1 MNSKESV
8 QNVALIVT
16 GSKAPVLVD
25 VEGPSKGSVP
35 MKPTPPQGGRRLHS
49 ARSTKIIHHN
59 AIHNSPN
66 LPSSQLLSFS
76 AAPFSVPL
84 PLQHVPI
91 SVVLDADLP
100 RMSPRKQSVIFSRRK
115 EDTLSLHNSPRIL
128 VSRGCILQSLSAGTL
143 SQSADPD
150 YMQKM
155 APQSFFQVD
164 ATSAKMSPR
173 PPASLAPTCHSK
185 PKSPR
190 LGRQIADNYS
200 NTQMADSAI
209 QITDPEP
216 CPDFTPVVATGM
228 NASMRMKRRLGSFE
242 VGALDMSEL
251 PEEIRKMHDRF
262 EHGQSQNDN
271 VTPVIAKASSP
282 GCLEVSHAKRVSE
295 LVNRVQND
303 INQSQYSSL
312 EHGQSQ
318 NDNVTPVIAKASSP
332 GCLEVS
338 QAKRI
343 SDLENRVQND
353 INQSQ
358 YNRDFCQ
365 QIVMQTI
372 VGTKSTLKFAFPHSS
387 PAQLFIASQPMINL
401 GETTITT
408 KNSKAAVSINPVR
421 LHTSPATHIHHSVD
435 SKETLSSFSGQH
447 ASPRQK
453 NTFFVQKDTFVLRNI
468 AKSNPRTTPYR
479 ESQQPIL
486 FNTIGP
492 EHKDSVH
499 AHRAADGAMTVLEA
513 KHPQA
518 SKTFAEHQ
526 KYHMMCNNRVPDF
539 FLAAMH
545 RK

>member
-25 VEGPSKGSVP
+25 VEGPSKGSLP
-35 MKPTPPQGGRRLHS
+35 IKPTPPQGGRRLHS
-49 ARSTKIIHHN
+49 ARSTKIIYDN
-59 AIHNSPN
+59 AVHNSPN
-66 LPSSQLLSFS
+66 VPSSQLLSFS
-76 AAPFSVPL
+76 AAPFSLPL

-115 EDTLSLHNSPRIL
+115 EDTHPLHNSPRTL
-128 VSRGCILQSLSAGTL
+128 VSRGCIPQSLSAGTL
-143 SQSADPD
+143 SQTADPD
-150 YMQKM
+150 CMQKM

-173 PPASLAPTCHSK
+173 PPAFLAPTCHSK
-185 PKSPR
+185 LKSPR

-200 NTQMADSAI
+200 NTHMADSAI

-216 CPDFTPVVATGM
+216 CPDFTTAVATGM
-228 NASMRMKRRLGSFE
+228 NASMRMKRRLGNFD
-242 VGALDMSEL
+242 VGALDMNEL
-251 PEEIRKMHDRF
+251 PEEIRQMHERL
-262 EHGQSQNDN
+262 EHGQSQNVV

-282 GCLEVSHAKRVSE
+282 GYLEVSHAKRVSDLE
-295 LVNRVQND
+295 NRVHSD
-303 INQSQYSSL
+303 INQSQCS
-312 EHGQSQ
+312 
-318 NDNVTPVIAKASSP
+318 
-332 GCLEVS
+332 
-338 QAKRI
+338 
-343 SDLENRVQND
+343 
-353 INQSQ
+353 
-358 YNRDFCQ
+358 RDFCQ

-387 PAQLFIASQPMINL
+387 PAQLFIASQPMIKL
-401 GETTITT
+401 RETTITP
-408 KNSKAAVSINPVR
+408 KNSKAAVFLNPVR
-421 LHTSPATHIHHSVD
+421 LHTSPATHIHQSVD
-435 SKETLSSFSGQH
+435 SQEISSSFSGQH

-492 EHKDSVH
+492 EQKSSVH
-499 AHRAADGAMTVLEA
+499 AHRAADGAVTVLEA
-513 KHPQA
+513 KHLQA

-526 KYHMMCNNRVPDF
+526 KYHMMCNNKVPDF

>member
-282 GCLEVSHAKRVSE
+282 GCLEVSHAKRISE
-295 LVNRVQND
+295 
-303 INQSQYSSL
+303 
-312 EHGQSQ
+312 
-318 NDNVTPVIAKASSP
+318 
-332 GCLEVS
+332 
-338 QAKRI
+338 
-343 SDLENRVQND
+343 LENRVQND

-526 KYHMMCNNRVPDF
+526 KYHMMCNNKVPDF

>member
-1 MNSKESV
+1 
-8 QNVALIVT
+8 
-16 GSKAPVLVD
+16 
-25 VEGPSKGSVP
+25 
-35 MKPTPPQGGRRLHS
+35 
-49 ARSTKIIHHN
+49 
-59 AIHNSPN
+59 
-66 LPSSQLLSFS
+66 
-76 AAPFSVPL
+76 
-84 PLQHVPI
+84 
-91 SVVLDADLP
+91 
-100 RMSPRKQSVIFSRRK
+100 
-115 EDTLSLHNSPRIL
+115 
-128 VSRGCILQSLSAGTL
+128 LSAGTL

-282 GCLEVSHAKRVSE
+282 GCLEVSHAKRISE
-295 LVNRVQND
+295 
-303 INQSQYSSL
+303 
-312 EHGQSQ
+312 
-318 NDNVTPVIAKASSP
+318 
-332 GCLEVS
+332 
-338 QAKRI
+338 
-343 SDLENRVQND
+343 LENRVQND